1 MQQTFVRSIIP
12 NYVNKLTN
20 LVLHSPKMKN
30 KILERPE
37 IEISKDTAFQCKQP
51 NACFVV
57 KAQKGVILRDIFSY
71 YQNALFY
78 YTAFTMSRK
87 IESYGFW
94 QIENM
99 A

>member
-1 MQQTFVRSIIP
+1 
-12 NYVNKLTN
+12 
-20 LVLHSPKMKN
+20 MKN

-37 IEISKDTAFQCKQP
+37 SHIHFLIEISKGTAFQCKQP

-87 IESYGFW
+87 IESYGF
-94 QIENM
+94 
-99 A
+99 